1 MGNHCTRTHII
12 NFEFNWTIF
21 PFLGPCELSEDEEE
35 YEEDKPLLDFL
46 LNPTTTQDS
55 SEVLEHNDDNQNKR
69 GGKFK
74 CNKCGFCYTTNQL
87 LQSHVSSEH
96 SSDKSRF
103 TCSFCPITFH
113 TKKFMLIHKQNNH
126 PEKCHKCHI
135 CHQIYFSLR
144 KLSSHHSSKHAGHEN
159 VNALKCSFCG
169 KGKLGRKQ
177 SRFFFNFTFQSK
189 FASKSCSKSYSSSM
203 SLS

>member
-1 MGNHCTRTHII
+1 M
-12 NFEFNWTIF
+12 
-21 PFLGPCELSEDEEE
+21 
-35 YEEDKPLLDFL
+35 LDFL
-46 LNPTTTQDS
+46 LTPTTTRDHPT
-55 SEVLEHNDDNQNKR
+55 EVEHDDQNK

-74 CNKCGFCYTTNQL
+74 CTKCGFCYTNNQL
-87 LQSHVSSEH
+87 LQSHISNEH

-144 KLSSHHSSKHAGHEN
+144 KLSSHHSSKHAEHEN

-169 KGKLGRKQ
+169 KGKVENI
-177 SRFFFNFTFQSK
+177 FFWFDQGFL
-189 FASKSCSKSYSSSM
+189 ASKIEFQRILIIRNNFWTWYIFSINRSVNRYVRLCKYAR
-203 SLS
+203 LSAILQ

>member
-1 MGNHCTRTHII
+1 MQPLVVLTHII
-12 NFEFNWTIF
+12 YIF
-21 PFLGPCELSEDEEE
+21 SFLAHCATNELNDDEEE
-35 YEEDKPLLDFL
+35 YDEDKPLLDFL
-46 LNPTTTQDS
+46 LTPTTTRDHPT
-55 SEVLEHNDDNQNKR
+55 EVEHDDQNK

-74 CNKCGFCYTTNQL
+74 CTKCGFCYTNNQL
-87 LQSHVSSEH
+87 LQSHISNEH

-144 KLSSHHSSKHAGHEN
+144 KLSSHHSSKHAEHEN

-169 KGKLGRKQ
+169 KGKVENI
-177 SRFFFNFTFQSK
+177 FFV
-189 FASKSCSKSYSSSM
+189 
-203 SLS
+203 